1 MFDRFKL
8 LIGDKINDIYNKTV
22 LVIGLGGVGSY
33 VCESLVRSGIE
44 NIILVDFDKIDITNL
59 NRQLMALQS
68 NVGLYKAD
76 VLKERIVEINPE
88 CNVKVI
94 KEFIDSNNLESLF
107 CGHVDYVVDA
117 CDSVSTK
124 KDIIRYC
131 LKNKIKFI
139 SCMGTANKLDPSKL
153 SICDVRKTSYDPLAK
168 IIRKM
173 VKDEKING
181 RVMVVSST
189 EAPIK
194 TGSKTLGSC
203 SFVPSVAGLLC
214 TSYIINDIV
223 GDSVEK
229 Y

>member
-33 VCESLVRSGIE
+33 VCESLVRSGIG

-59 NRQLMALQS
+59 NRQLMTLQS

-76 VLKERIVEINPE
+76 VLKERINDINPD
-88 CNVKVI
+88 CNVKVV

-107 CGHVDYVVDA
+107 CSHVDYVVDA

-153 SICDVRKTSYDPLAK
+153 SICDVRKTSYDSLAK

-173 VKDEKING
+173 VKDEKLNG
-181 RVMVVSST
+181 KVMVVSSC

-203 SFVPSVAGLLC
+203 AFVPSVAGLLC

-223 GDSVEK
+223 GDCVEK
-229 Y
+229 D